1 MPEERLPS
9 RGGLG
14 VRRLRG
20 KAPLKG
26 RHWHGFIPFM
36 FQFRRLRRQEGLALK
51 NLRRDFE
58 RFCYRHRNKG
68 IPNLMLFIALGT
80 AIMYVFMMIDPSNL
94 LYSAL
99 CFDRTSILHG
109 QIWRLLTYI
118 FIPSDSNPLL
128 LAISLFFYYY
138 IGRAIESSWGPFRFN
153 LFYFTGML
161 ITDIAALL
169 LGVSATVGNL
179 NLSLVLAFA
188 TMFPENQVLLFFI
201 IPLKMK
207 YLAWVYF
214 ALTIWEVI
222 AYPLPYN
229 LFPIFALLNYFL
241 FFGSDILAVLPDF
254 LTRGRKKSFGSFFT
268 QKKQKPNPNWASG
281 YQSKSGQKPYRHK
294 CTVCGR
300 TDTDYP
306 NLEFRYCSK
315 CKGYY
320 CYCIDHINNHAHIQ

>member
-1 MPEERLPS
+1 MRH
-9 RGGLG
+9 
-14 VRRLRG
+14 LRG

-26 RHWHGFIPFM
+26 RHWHGFIPFI

-169 LGVSATVGNL
+169 LGVNATVGNL

-254 LTRGRKKSFGSFFT
+254 LTRGRGRKKSFGSFFT